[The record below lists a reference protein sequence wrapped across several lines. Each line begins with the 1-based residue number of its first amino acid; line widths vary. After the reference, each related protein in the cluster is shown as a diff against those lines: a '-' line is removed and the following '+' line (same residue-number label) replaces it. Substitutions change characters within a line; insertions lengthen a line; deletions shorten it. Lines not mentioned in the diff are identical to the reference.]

1 MSHRYQKLHDNLLT
15 ALIHHVRRFTDAAKS
30 AAKERVYEHRTE
42 GNENLHKAGHVLK
55 LFTDDRIAESTPFR
69 DVRAQA
75 FAILERQQIDL
86 VAAHLSTQARFD
98 ETA

>member
-1 MSHRYQKLHDNLLT
+1 LT

>member
-1 MSHRYQKLHDNLLT
+1 MT
-15 ALIHHVRRFTDAAKS
+15 ASPRAPLP
-30 AAKERVYEHRTE
+30 
-42 GNENLHKAGHVLK
+42 GL
-55 LFTDDRIAESTPFR
+55 
-69 DVRAQA
+69 RAQA